1 MSAQVKTYEQR
12 RARRVPCILYLNEV
26 SDERAVPCRATN
38 ISTTGAYVRRLE
50 GGVFLEGERVQLEL
64 TLPGEQ
70 TPVWVGGRVV
80 DAVEELLHDGAGVEF
95 TALTREDQRRIN
107 GYVGRVRRRLLQ
119 AALVG
124 LAPA

>member
-1 MSAQVKTYEQR
+1 
-12 RARRVPCILYLNEV
+12 
-26 SDERAVPCRATN
+26 
-38 ISTTGAYVRRLE
+38 
-50 GGVFLEGERVQLEL
+50 
-64 TLPGEQ
+64 
-70 TPVWVGGRVV
+70 
-80 DAVEELLHDGAGVEF
+80 VEF